1 MMFTSGW
8 ASITVLAADWAFWWV
23 ALPAALME
31 TYTKSVYPSST
42 AWVKA
47 SSNWKGVIWAWV
59 GSFSWLSSTWY
70 HSSGVKS
77 MRSKYSLPSTLRGKW
92 NMPMPYSSSAPT
104 GRSDAESV
112 KIFTLLIEYPPYI
125 WPPGRS
131 SQRYLVSCPCS
142 SSPGKSHC
150 RSTS

>member
-1 MMFTSGW
+1 MFTSGW

-92 NMPMPYSSSAPT
+92 EHADAVFLFGAHRQI
-104 GRSDAESV
+104 GRRIGEDFHFAHR
-112 KIFTLLIEYPPYI
+112 YPPYI

-142 SSPGKSHC
+142 SCPGKSHC